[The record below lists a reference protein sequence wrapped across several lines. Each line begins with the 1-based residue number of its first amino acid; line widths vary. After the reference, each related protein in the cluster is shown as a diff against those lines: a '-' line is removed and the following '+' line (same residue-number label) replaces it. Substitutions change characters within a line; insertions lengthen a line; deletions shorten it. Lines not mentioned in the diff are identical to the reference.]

1 MIIKVCGLKEN
12 QNILDITGLDIDWI
26 GYNFYKP
33 SSRYITIV
41 PAINNEINQKKVGV
55 FVNED
60 MDIVKDYIDKYKLDL
75 IQLHGDETPEYCS
88 KAQSLIPIIKV
99 FRIHKEFNFDM
110 LDDYRVAEYFLFDT
124 DTKNYGGSGIK
135 FDWNILTHKSISRP
149 FLLSGGIAY
158 DDWEKILSFKADNF
172 IGIDINSKFESEP
185 GLKDAT
191 LIRKFINH
199 LRN

>member
-1 MIIKVCGLKEN
+1 M
-12 QNILDITGLDIDWI
+12 
-26 GYNFYKP
+26 
-33 SSRYITIV
+33 
-41 PAINNEINQKKVGV
+41 
-55 FVNED
+55 
-60 MDIVKDYIDKYKLDL
+60 
-75 IQLHGDETPEYCS
+75 
-88 KAQSLIPIIKV
+88 
-99 FRIHKEFNFDM
+99 
-110 LDDYRVAEYFLFDT
+110 AEYFLFDT

-149 FLLSGGIAY
+149 FLLSGGIGY
-158 DDWEKILSFKADNF
+158 DDWEEILSLKAENF

>member
-12 QNILDITGLDIDWI
+12 QNILDIISLDVDWI

-41 PAINNEINQKKVGV
+41 PTINNEIHQNKVGV

-88 KAQSLIPIIKV
+88 KVQSLIPIIKV

-135 FDWNILTHKSISRP
+135 FDWNILTHKSICRP

-199 LRN
+199 IRN

>member
-41 PAINNEINQKKVGV
+41 PAINNKIHQKKVGV

-88 KAQSLIPIIKV
+88 KVQSLIPIIKV
-99 FRIHKEFNFDM
+99 FRIHKEFNFDI
-110 LDDYRVAEYFLFDT
+110 LDEYRVAEYFLFDT

-149 FLLSGGIAY
+149 FLLSGGIGY
-158 DDWEKILSFKADNF
+158 DDWEEILSLKAENF
-172 IGIDINSKFESEP
+172 IGIDINSKFEIMP
-185 GLKDAT
+185 GVKDMDKVKAFVA
-191 LIRKFINH
+191 KMKS
-199 LRN
+199 